1 MADVL
6 GELLARRG
14 FARVQA
20 GDDLAAA
27 WRSAIGS
34 TASGDLIA
42 QHTRVGGIRRGV
54 LEIRVAHS
62 ALVQELAF
70 HKHDLLTAL
79 QTSSPEQQITDLK
92 FKTGS
97 MG

>member
-14 FARVQA
+14 FARVRA
-20 GDDLAAA
+20 GDDLSAA
-27 WRSAIGS
+27 WRAAAGE
-34 TASGDLIA
+34 LMA
-42 QHTRVGGIRRGV
+42 QYSRVGGIRRGV
-54 LEIRVAHS
+54 LEIRVSHS

-70 HKHDLLTAL
+70 RKQELLAAL
-79 QTSSPEQQITDLK
+79 KESSPEQEINDLR

-97 MG
+97 V